1 MKNSKKINKT
11 WMQFKVSTLSA
22 SITALILSGIPYYA
36 SASDIDIYQSGGN
49 GPVMIYLMLDT
60 SGSMNGDSFMQTD
73 YGFPYKKTESI
84 TDSTICKDQYY
95 YVGPG
100 QGRYT
105 LRNNGRYRDDGMG
118 NGDYLQKTTQGCGL
132 TYNKITNQNLCSST
146 TVTNNLKV
154 DSGYIYTKS
163 GTDLYCKVDLNETT
177 TTAEYKQKIINT
189 CDAIGLGSTTYNCYS
204 RIVKLRQGLLNLI
217 NDSSIDENV
226 SFALGEYPI
235 SSNNK
240 SPQTILN
247 FLKMD
252 GPNKKKISDKV
263 VALIADGGTPISPAY
278 DTASKSL
285 LSNIG
290 SASSAGTSLE
300 CTGKGVYFLTD
311 GEPTISYGEG
321 SFNSILTNNSITAKN
336 SKGLGSE
343 YWDNIQKFAESLKES
358 KYKIKTATVG
368 FGGEYY
374 VPPSAGA
381 DITYEGKTYYDCS
394 KLSGNQQQLC
404 EWGAKKIP
412 KAGYS
417 SIGGLG
423 EGGFYNAQSSAELLK
438 SVKSFMNEV
447 TVPIEGTTMGSST
460 IPVDALNTSEL
471 QPYAYFPM
479 FKPLIGTED
488 QLWAGNL
495 KKFNVS
501 EGSLFDVKKIPVF
514 KNSSDFNAKL
524 QDYWYTA
531 EGKNPDEFLAF
542 GGNLSQLQAKM
553 KVLSESNAAKIK
565 RNLLINDNGVLKP
578 AVTVLAG
585 NSLADRE
592 YLYGLLGYSTLT
604 TQNLTDLKSKS
615 YSEQLKYLSA
625 LGAPKADYQLGA
637 IIHSSPL
644 LLTQKGVIEYKS
656 NAFTSIDREDYILFG
671 TTQGVLHVL
680 KAGQQNKQALNNG
693 VEIDATG
700 GEEVFSFVPQEMLT
714 KQKTGFIESLAQ
726 KRSQTVANG
735 GGFFYGIDGA
745 WTAHTE
751 YEASIYQ
758 TPQLDNNGNKVLDAD
773 KKEIMVQ
780 REGLQVDPKTGAS
793 HQYVYGG
800 LRMGGRSYYGLNLTD
815 ISKPQMLFH
824 INLAVATLD
833 TDPLFHMGQ
842 SWSKPTVTYI
852 NWNGK
857 KKLAMIVGGGYDE
870 KYETSTYKKSDTD
883 IVKGNG
889 VYIFD
894 AENGDLLW
902 WGSSSAKDANVVL
915 NTAKT
920 RVETPA
926 SSNIATMTNSIPSR
940 IKAVD
945 RNGDGV
951 TDHLYVG
958 DLGGQVFRIDLSSE
972 HHIDTDTKK
981 EKKFTINAFKFADL
995 NTTGKNPLR
1004 FYEAP
1009 TFTIHKNAG
1018 KNYAV
1023 ITLASGD
1030 RSSPLVTNDANSQ
1043 DSIVGLFDTGV
1054 TDVVPSALNIKL
1066 SDLRKIYPTS
1076 VATATQKGWYYTLPV
1091 NTAGLTKYQNRVL
1104 AEGIALDNDLY
1115 YSIFDPQKKPAST
1128 GSATSCTGGII
1139 GESTAYKLCLPN
1151 GVCDGATDITKVG
1164 GLGSGII
1171 SLNIGPGSD
1180 SNSRTLVLNN
1190 KPPLVTPDEYV
1201 PTDKLLPRRWFEY
1214 SPYKVDSGK

>member
-22 SITALILSGIPYYA
+22 SITALILSGVPYYTF
-36 SASDIDIYQSGGN
+36 ASDIDIYQSGGT
-49 GPVMIYLMLDT
+49 GATRIYLMLDT
-60 SGSMNGDSFMQTD
+60 SGSMDTKDSFDVD
-73 YGFPYKKTESI
+73 YGYPYQVIEQQ
-84 TDSTICKDQYY
+84 CNFW
-95 YVGPG
+95 GW
-100 QGRYT
+100 
-105 LRNNGRYRDDGMG
+105 
-118 NGDYLQKTTQGCGL
+118 GCWNV
-132 TYNKITNQNLCSST
+132 TVDKNLCERSTLSSNLSIA
-146 TVTNNLKV
+146 TVDKDGKSKSYV
-154 DSGYIYTKS
+154 YTKL
-163 GTDLYCKVDLNETT
+163 TDNYCVID
-177 TTAEYKQKIINT
+177 
-189 CDAIGLGSTTYNCYS
+189 LGSTVIKNTSTDQSYKAKIPSVCDRIATTNKYNCYS
-204 RIVKLRQGLLNLI
+204 RMVNLRKGLI
-217 NDSSIDENV
+217 SVVADATIDENIY
-226 SFALGEYPI
+226 FALGQYPV
-235 SSNNK
+235 NLGTGN
-240 SPQTILN
+240 SPKYSGQTIFDFKEMN
-247 FLKMD
+247 AS
-252 GPNKKKISDKV
+252 NKETLIEKIQSLT
-263 VALIADGGTPISPAY
+263 ANNGTPIAPAY
-278 DTASKSL
+278 
-285 LSNIG
+285 
-290 SASSAGTSLE
+290 SAAADKLFTSAANPTGATSLE
-300 CTGKGVYFLTD
+300 CTGNGVYFLTD
-311 GEPTISYGEG
+311 GEPTFTG
-321 SFNSILTNNSITAKN
+321 FNTN
-336 SKGLGSE
+336 SKGYGNSSIDYSTILSNRNITSITTNTLAADD
-343 YWDNIQKFAESLKES
+343 YWKHIGNFAQSIRSS
-358 KYKIKTATVG
+358 KYKVKTATVG
-368 FGGEYY
+368 FGGGYY
-374 VPPSAGA
+374 LNATKKAEANISIG
-381 DITYEGKTYYDCS
+381 DKKYFDCS
-394 KLSGNQQQLC
+394 KLDTTGTDAADHLSLC
-404 EWGAKKIP
+404 KWGAKTIP
-412 KAGYS
+412 NRTDM
-417 SIGGLG
+417 GGFG
-423 EGGFYNAQSSAELLK
+423 EGGFYTAQSSVDLV
-438 SVKSFMNEV
+438 SSIKSFITDT

-501 EGSLFDVKKIPVF
+501 NGSLFDVKNIPVF
-514 KNSSDFNAKL
+514 KNASDFNAKL

-531 EGKNPDEFLAF
+531 EGKNSDEFLTF

-644 LLTQKGVIEYKS
+644 LLTQKGVVEYG
-656 NAFTSIDREDYILFG
+656 ADGFTSKDREDYILFG

-680 KAGQQNKQALNNG
+680 KAGQQNKQSLNNG
-693 VEIDATG
+693 VSIDATG
-700 GEEVFSFVPQEMLT
+700 GEEVFSFVPKEMLA

-726 KRSQTVANG
+726 KRSQTVADG
-735 GGFFYGIDGA
+735 GGFFYGIDGP
-745 WTAHTE
+745 WVAHTE

-758 TPQLDNNGNKVLDAD
+758 TPKLDANGNKILDD
-773 KKEIMVQ
+773 QNMEIQVQ
-780 REGLQVDPKTGAS
+780 REGLAVKPDSEFS

-800 LRMGGRSYYGLNLTD
+800 LRMGGRSYYALNLSN
-815 ISKPQMLFH
+815 ISNPQMLFH
-824 INLAVATLD
+824 INPADFTSG
-833 TDPLFHMGQ
+833 PLSYMGQ

-883 IVKGNG
+883 SVKGNG

-902 WGSSSAKDANVVL
+902 WGSSSATEANVVL